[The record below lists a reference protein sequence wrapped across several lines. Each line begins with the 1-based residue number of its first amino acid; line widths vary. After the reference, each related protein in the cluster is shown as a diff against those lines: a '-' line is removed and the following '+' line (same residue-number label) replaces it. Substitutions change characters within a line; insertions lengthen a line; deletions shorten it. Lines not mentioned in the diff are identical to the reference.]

1 MTHCCPTPINVSLLE
16 MRCYERGSSSDEWE
30 NCVMADDR
38 YNDPFAIRDFS
49 MGWSQWPVAGTE
61 LWAPLISGT
70 QEWYG
75 RFSFLTKQWDFFQRR
90 VKENLA
96 LVEHSMS
103 CRTPIEV
110 WSLYIEFLQKAAADY
125 QKEFVE
131 FGKLGSVLC
140 SELVTQKPKKRT
152 SRVDEFRR
160 TQTIQ

>member
-1 MTHCCPTPINVSLLE
+1 
-16 MRCYERGSSSDEWE
+16 
-30 NCVMADDR
+30 
-38 YNDPFAIRDFS
+38 
-49 MGWSQWPVAGTE
+49 MGWSQWSVAGTE

-90 VKENLA
+90 VAENLA
-96 LVEHSMS
+96 LVEHFMS
-103 CRTPIEV
+103 CRTPVAV
-110 WSLYIEFLQKAAADY
+110 WSVYTNFLQSAAEDY

-152 SRVDEFRR
+152 SLVDEFRR

>member
-1 MTHCCPTPINVSLLE
+1 
-16 MRCYERGSSSDEWE
+16 
-30 NCVMADDR
+30 MADDR

-75 RFSFLTKQWDFFQRR
+75 RFSFLTKRWDFFQRR

-96 LVEHSMS
+96 LVE
-103 CRTPIEV
+103 V
-110 WSLYIEFLQKAAADY
+110 WSLYTEFLQKAAADY
-125 QKEFVE
+125 QNEFSELASIIVGTEFVP
-131 FGKLGSVLC
+131 
-140 SELVTQKPKKRT
+140 QKPKKRT

-160 TQTIQ
+160 TQNIQ

>member
-1 MTHCCPTPINVSLLE
+1 
-16 MRCYERGSSSDEWE
+16 
-30 NCVMADDR
+30 MADDR

-70 QEWYG
+70 QDWYG

-96 LVEHSMS
+96 LVEHFMS

-110 WSLYIEFLQKAAADY
+110 WSLYTEFLQKAAADY
-125 QKEFVE
+125 QNEFSELASIIVGTEFVP
-131 FGKLGSVLC
+131 
-140 SELVTQKPKKRT
+140 QKPKKSV

-160 TQTIQ
+160 SALH